1 MRNHILDEVR
11 VLPVVV
17 VRVRGLVPSTTP
29 DMDHQTILPEYLDER
44 IAPRHTAGLL
54 EQRADN
60 DVELHATQARIV
72 FPIVLGLFHDK
83 RLYRILREV
92 VLPVFVE

>member
-1 MRNHILDEVR
+1 MNFFNFYCNVADPYFVRPVRNHILDEVR
-11 VLPVVV
+11 VLPIVV
-17 VRVRGLVPSTTP
+17 VRVRGLVPSTST

-60 DVELHATQARIV
+60 DVELHAT
-72 FPIVLGLFHDK
+72 
-83 RLYRILREV
+83 
-92 VLPVFVE
+92 

>member
-11 VLPVVV
+11 VLPIVV
-17 VRVRGLVPSTTP
+17 VRVRGLVPSTSP

-60 DVELHATQARIV
+60 DVELHATWARIV

-83 RLYRILREV
+83 RLYRILCEV
-92 VLPVFVE
+92 VLLVFVE